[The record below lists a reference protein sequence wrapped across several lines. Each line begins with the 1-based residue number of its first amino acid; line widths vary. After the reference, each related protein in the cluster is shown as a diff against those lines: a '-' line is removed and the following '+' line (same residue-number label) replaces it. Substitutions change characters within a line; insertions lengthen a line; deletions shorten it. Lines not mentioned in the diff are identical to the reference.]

1 VSFREAEAQRKTV
14 DGSPTREARAE
25 PFVTSS
31 MNTMSAP
38 EYLVVITGLSG
49 SGKSYVQSTLEDL
62 GFYCTD
68 NLPIELIEPYLD
80 EVTTHEKASR
90 VGVVVDVRT
99 HDFATLFPQ
108 FYRDRLKKRA
118 PNAMLIFL
126 EASDEVL
133 ARRYSETRR
142 PHPMAKDRPVLDAIQ
157 EEREALTEVKSLA
170 DMVLDTSAFSVHEL
184 KAEVM
189 RRFDMPGERPQM
201 LVTVISFGFKHSMP
215 YNLDLLFDVRF
226 LPNPHFVAELR
237 PKTGLDQEVVDYL
250 SSQPEYDAFYG
261 RLYDFVSYVLPQYA
275 KEMKSY
281 LTIGVGCTGG
291 KHRSVAIAQ
300 RLSDELERA
309 GYAVETVHRDYK
321 R

>member
-1 VSFREAEAQRKTV
+1 MA
-14 DGSPTREARAE
+14 
-25 PFVTSS
+25 
-31 MNTMSAP
+31 AP
-38 EYLVVITGLSG
+38 KYLVIITGLSG

-80 EVTTHEKASR
+80 EVTLHEKASR
-90 VGVVVDVRT
+90 VGIVVDVRT

-142 PHPMAKDRPVLDAIQ
+142 PHPMAKDRPVVDAIR

-184 KAEVM
+184 KSEVM

-237 PKTGLDQEVVDYL
+237 PKTGLDPEVVAYL
-250 SSQPEYDAFYG
+250 KEQPEYDAFYG
-261 RLYDFVSYVLPQYA
+261 RLYDFVGYVLPQYA

-281 LTIGVGCTGG
+281 LTIGIGCTGG

-300 RLSDELERA
+300 RLSDDLEAA
-309 GYAVETVHRDYK
+309 GYSVETVHRDH
-321 R
+321 RR

>member
-1 VSFREAEAQRKTV
+1 
-14 DGSPTREARAE
+14 
-25 PFVTSS
+25 
-31 MNTMSAP
+31 MSTP

-68 NLPIELIEPYLD
+68 NLPIELIEAYLD
-80 EVTTHEKASR
+80 EVTTHEKANR
-90 VGVVVDVRT
+90 VGIVVDVRT
-99 HDFATLFPQ
+99 HDFASRFPE
-108 FYRDRLKKRA
+108 FYRERLKKRA

-126 EASDEVL
+126 EASEEVI

-157 EEREALTEVKSLA
+157 EERHALTEVKSLA

-184 KAEVM
+184 KAEVL
-189 RRFDMPGERPQM
+189 RRFEMPGERPHM

-226 LPNPHFVAELR
+226 LPNPHFIAELR
-237 PKTGLDQEVVDYL
+237 PKTGLDAEVIEYL
-250 SSQPEYDAFYG
+250 QAQPEYHDFYK
-261 RLYDFVSYVLPQYA
+261 RLYDFVSYVLPQYE

-281 LTIGVGCTGG
+281 LTIGIGCTGG

-300 RLSDELERA
+300 RLSEDLANA
-309 GYAVETVHRDYK
+309 GYSLETVHRDYK